1 MSIKEEYD
9 LAYAKYTKLLEEH
22 NNELIQV
29 ISVSDEVSKEIFRES
44 YLEVQNKL
52 QMAEAYYK
60 SLESQFLAE
69 IVDELFLEYLS
80 FYASQ
85 FVECSVE
92 QAFLTNN
99 LDLQELTKKYRM
111 RPITSL
117 EQKRELCIL
126 MNEMHIQLKLIDY
139 EGKPVDVIGKPAN
152 SGTTNGSTTNSGTT
166 KQIVIRCKGIASVS
180 ESIELIPIIQVAG
193 V

>member
-1 MSIKEEYD
+1 
-9 LAYAKYTKLLEEH
+9 
-22 NNELIQV
+22 
-29 ISVSDEVSKEIFRES
+29 
-44 YLEVQNKL
+44 
-52 QMAEAYYK
+52 
-60 SLESQFLAE
+60 
-69 IVDELFLEYLS
+69 
-80 FYASQ
+80 
-85 FVECSVE
+85 
-92 QAFLTNN
+92 
-99 LDLQELTKKYRM
+99 M